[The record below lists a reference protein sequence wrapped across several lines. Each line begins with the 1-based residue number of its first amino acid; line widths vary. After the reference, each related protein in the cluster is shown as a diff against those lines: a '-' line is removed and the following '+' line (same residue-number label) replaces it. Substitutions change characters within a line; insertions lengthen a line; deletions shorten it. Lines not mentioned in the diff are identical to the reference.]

1 MNCSCLKFQ
10 TRSDKISG
18 RAIVTQVKEKT
29 KHKAEKQQRHNLG
42 LSQMHNIRSSE
53 LRKQIAAVPL
63 ASLINLQE
71 I

>member
-42 LSQMHNIRSSE
+42 LSQMHE